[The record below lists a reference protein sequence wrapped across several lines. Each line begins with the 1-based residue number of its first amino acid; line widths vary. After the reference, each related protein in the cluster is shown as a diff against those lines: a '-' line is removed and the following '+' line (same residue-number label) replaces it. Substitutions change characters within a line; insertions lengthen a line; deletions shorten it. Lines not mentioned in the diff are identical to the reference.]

1 MGGIRYQWRE
11 VDGIKFQLFFFP
23 PPVSAG
29 SGEEVAAFCC
39 LTTSALAVGKIIWWY
54 LRDPDVGKNVLRVL
68 TWVSL
73 IVLRLPQFSCTR
85 VTSLQGLLTNQI
97 HHCTSP
103 NSDTY
108 CKAWTGEGS
117 SLFELPSCDKALE
130 VFFPKYCLL
139 CAPWEVSYY
148 ESRS

>member
-1 MGGIRYQWRE
+1 MEGGRQMGWM
-11 VDGIKFQLFFFP
+11 FQLFFF
-23 PPVSAG
+23 
-29 SGEEVAAFCC
+29 FLLC
-39 LTTSALAVGKIIWWY
+39 LQGGGRRSQLFAVKLHQPSQWGKVIWWY

-85 VTSLQGLLTNQI
+85 VTSLQGLLTNQT

-117 SLFELPSCDKALE
+117 SLFEFPSCEKALE

-139 CAPWEVSYY
+139 CAPWEESYY